1 MDENF
6 TDSLGETLGPFI
18 LKNETHFA
26 AVLEKIER
34 AKYIDARPLWKILK
48 EQQKCDVLSILEKE
62 VNHTFDNTQFVNYN
76 QIEPF
81 LQIFY

>member
-6 TDSLGETLGPFI
+6 NDSLGENLSPFI
-18 LKNETHFA
+18 LKNEKHFA

-34 AKYIDARPLWKILK
+34 EKYIDTRPLWKILK

-62 VNHTFDNTQFVNYN
+62 VNMEICWYYILTKQ
-76 QIEPF
+76 
-81 LQIFY
+81 